1 MAINIIQITASVGEI
16 VEILTVGLEF
26 EVVPNTPLRVSKI
39 VYCRKGYNKGH
50 QGDYPSYKVEFE
62 EAKIK
67 LIIPEKNAGMV
78 VVEVQEK
85 VKLHELP
92 DPPVEFPTYQD
103 PLMTDDTPT
112 LTNLVENDI
121 TAQEPPVDITD

>member
-1 MAINIIQITASVGEI
+1 MAVEIIQITASVGEV
-16 VEILTVGLEF
+16 VERITVGLEF
-26 EVVPNTPLRVSKI
+26 EFVPNTSYRVSKI
-39 VYCRKGYNKGH
+39 AYCRKGYNKGH

-62 EAKIK
+62 ETKIK

-92 DPPVEFPTYQD
+92 DEPIVLPTYEE
-103 PLMTDDTPT
+103 PLLNTDD
-112 LTNLVENDI
+112 NV
-121 TAQEPPVDITD
+121 PPMDITD